1 MWDKVQTDK
10 LPVTMRSFD
19 EQIKK
24 MSFTLPYNFSVKLIV
39 SSTFMQFQHLLFCLF
54 LIHFPITVLA
64 ERADRDKPIHLEAD
78 RATVEDYKQR
88 GEFRTSIFIGNV
100 ILTQGTLILRADKVI
115 MKEDSTGYR
124 HATAYGNLVSYRQKR
139 DGVDEYVEARSR
151 RAEYDNKTD
160 KIELFGSARL
170 KRGTDEVEGDYI
182 SYDITSDFFQV
193 FGQPQPE
200 NDKNSDHRVRAVIQP
215 KAKQSDTANEK

>member
-1 MWDKVQTDK
+1 MWDKVRADK

-54 LIHFPITVLA
+54 LIHFPITALA

-124 HATAYGNLVSYRQKR
+124 HATAYGNLVSYREKR
-139 DGVDEYVEARSR
+139 DGIDEYVEAWSR

>member
-1 MWDKVQTDK
+1 MWDKVRTDK
-10 LPVTMRSFD
+10 LPVIIRSPN

-24 MSFTLPYNFSVKLIV
+24 MSFTLSYNFSVKLIV

-139 DGVDEYVEARSR
+139 DGVDEYVEAWSR

>member
-1 MWDKVQTDK
+1 MNAHRHARHADTVFCFGVQYRN
-10 LPVTMRSFD
+10 LSG
-19 EQIKK
+19 
-24 MSFTLPYNFSVKLIV
+24 KLIFRNA
-39 SSTFMQFQHLLFCLF
+39 FMQFQRLLLSLSLVCFSA
-54 LIHFPITVLA
+54 TALA

-78 RATVEDYKQR
+78 HATVEDYKQR
-88 GEFRTSIFIGNV
+88 GEFRTSIFTGNV
-100 ILTQGTLILRADKVI
+100 ILTQGTLILRADKII
-115 MKEDSTGYR
+115 MKEDVTGYR
-124 HATAYGNLVSYRQKR
+124 HATAHGNLVSYRQKR
-139 DGVDEYVEARSR
+139 DGVNEYVEAWSR

-215 KAKQSDTANEK
+215 KAKQPDADTEK